1 MPPGFMILFFLVFGL
16 LAMAAG
22 ALSGVLA
29 SFFLRL
35 PIRGVWK
42 DAVLGL
48 LGFLLFFVTTDLVP
62 RLTSLLI
69 LNLIDPV
76 NPGLVVAAF
85 CPIVRQVLR
94 FRSVRSHPSP
104 ATPPKRKPGSRIS
117 SRFGKTQTP
126 TSPS

>member
-1 MPPGFMILFFLVFGL
+1 MPPGFTIFVLLVCGL

-22 ALSGVLA
+22 ALAGVLA

-48 LGFLLFFVTTDLVP
+48 LGFLVFFVTNLVTNLVS
-62 RLTSLLI
+62 RLGSLLMNS
-69 LNLIDPV
+69 LMDPTW
-76 NPGLVVAAF
+76 PGLVVAAL

-94 FRSVRSHPSP
+94 FRNVRSNR
-104 ATPPKRKPGSRIS
+104 TTNSRV
-117 SRFGKTQTP
+117 
-126 TSPS
+126 